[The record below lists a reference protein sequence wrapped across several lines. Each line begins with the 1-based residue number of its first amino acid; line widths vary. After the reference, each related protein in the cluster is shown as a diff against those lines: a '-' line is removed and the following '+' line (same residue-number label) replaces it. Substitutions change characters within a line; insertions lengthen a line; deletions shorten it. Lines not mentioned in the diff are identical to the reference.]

1 MVSKNLTL
9 PDLGMDDQPIVL
21 SLWLVKEG
29 ERVTEGEPVV
39 EILAGAATVD
49 LDAPADGILAKK
61 LVSTGDALTIGQQLA
76 RIEEFG

>member
-1 MVSKNLTL
+1 
-9 PDLGMDDQPIVL
+9 MDDRPIAL

-29 ERVTEGEPVV
+29 ERVALGEPVV

-61 LVSTGDALTIGQQLA
+61 LAATGDVLTIGQQLA
-76 RIEEFG
+76 VIEETA